1 MGSKIGI
8 VTVTYNSGT
17 VIDGFM
23 KSVISE
29 TYQEFMVYIVDNAS
43 SDDTLQKMR
52 EYQNHLGPRVVIIA
66 NKENIGVAAGNNQ
79 GIKKA
84 LEDGCDYVLLINND
98 VEFEEQLFQKLLAG
112 LERYQC
118 DIVIPK
124 IYYYDN
130 PQKIW
135 CAGGHFQWWQG
146 YQSRHYG
153 EGEIDKGQYD
163 EAKKVSYSP
172 TCCMLI
178 KAEVFDNIG
187 IMDEKY
193 FVYYDDTDFCF
204 RASKSNVSMYYL
216 PSATLLHKVSS
227 LTGGGTSLFTIRYT
241 TRNRT
246 YFMKKNIRA
255 PFSLMWL
262 LVYQLVIWGYFLT
275 RKNSWS
281 VYKLK
286 QKALLEGLVL

>member
-8 VTVTYNSGT
+8 VTVTYNSAA

-23 KSVISE
+23 KSVIAE
-29 TYQEFMVYIVDNAS
+29 NHQDFILYIIDNSS
-43 SDDTLQKMR
+43 SDDTLQKISN
-52 EYQNHLGPRVVIIA
+52 YQNSLDLRMFIIA
-66 NKENIGVAAGNNQ
+66 NKENVGVASGNNQ
-79 GIKKA
+79 GIKRA
-84 LEDGCDYVLLINND
+84 LDDGCDFVLLINND
-98 VEFEEQLFQKLLAG
+98 VEFDKQLFQKLLSG
-112 LERYQC
+112 LQKHQC
-118 DIVIPK
+118 DMVIPK
-124 IYYYDN
+124 MYYYDH

-135 CAGGHFQWWQG
+135 CAGGYFQWWQG

-178 KAEVFDNIG
+178 KAGVFDRIG

-193 FVYYDDTDFCF
+193 FVYYDDTDFCL
-204 RASKSNVSMYYL
+204 RAYEKNISMYYL
-216 PSATLLHKVSS
+216 PTATLLHKVSS

-246 YFMKKNIRA
+246 YFMKKNIRV
-255 PFSLMWL
+255 PLSWMWL
-262 LVYQLVIWGYFLT
+262 LVYQLVILVYFLIGKDS
-275 RKNSWS
+275 RS
-281 VYKLK
+281 VYTLK
-286 QKALLEGLVL
+286 QKALFEGMVL